1 MPPKRRG
8 RPKKNALADEK
19 DLNAF
24 TGFPDT
30 TATPKKANGGRKGKG
45 KATSSRAAV
54 PDVYREMLAEA
65 LPTQSDIPERPL
77 KKRRTGKRESQT
89 AVASSAKAPDP
100 MAEDAEEDEDLEFED
115 VLTPKG
121 DEESNEDDLKLPQ
134 KLQQTAYRDSDDES
148 EDEDHE
154 WEGIDFDALPGEAE
168 PSGDL
173 ELTLTKKI
181 PVVEPKST
189 ARKRKVVSK
198 DEKVI
203 RLQTHKMHVLC
214 LLSHLDRRNEWV
226 NDPETKYTLKK
237 LLDKKTLGFLRPR
250 TDLSQFSQTESLKKG
265 LDQACVMWRTKFKIT
280 ARGMR
285 RSLWAE
291 NDKDLENYVLP
302 DDADTTFDKSEF
314 REAAQKL
321 RGSRDIGAQLFCSL
335 LRSVDVE
342 TRLVCSLQP
351 LSFNAGGPSMPQAP
365 KKKVRPATPDSNSDE
380 EEETKTTNASAT
392 NYQFGTS
399 SIAVTPGVPMNP
411 RLRLGHPNAAD
422 YHMPNMSSS
431 TRLPPKP
438 KPKPIHES
446 PYPVYWVEVFDK
458 AHQKWLP
465 VDPLVTESIARPR
478 DFEPP
483 ANDQENSMS
492 YVIAFEEEG
501 CARDITR
508 RYTKAYNAKTRKNRV
523 ESTPGGDKWWR
534 RAMRPY
540 ARGYASDADQI
551 EDAELAA
558 AEAREPMPKNIQDF
572 KDHPYYALERHLRRN
587 EVLVSTREAGKVA
600 AGRDK
605 NAPGGK
611 KMESVYRR
619 THVKVAK
626 SADAWYRLGR
636 DIKMGEQ
643 PVKTVAPKRRPDE
656 DEMGDEMDER
666 AGINLYTE
674 DQTEPC
680 VIPPIVNGRVPK
692 NSFGNIDVF
701 VPSMVPPGGVH
712 IPYVE
717 AQRAARIIGVDYAD
731 ALTGFEFRG
740 RHGTAVLKGVVV
752 AAEYQEAVEAVIVGL
767 RDEQARIE
775 EAVRSAAVDKMWR
788 RLLRGLRIKAHIEA
802 TYGGNDEEP
811 EPEKA
816 QDDVADAGS
825 DISEYLDDA
834 YGGGGFLPDDDDG
847 GGGFFPE

>member
-8 RPKKNALADEK
+8 RPPKNALADEK

-24 TGFPDT
+24 TGFSDT
-30 TATPKKANGGRKGKG
+30 TATPKKAGGRKGKG
-45 KATSSRAAV
+45 KASSSRAAV

-65 LPTQSDIPERPL
+65 LPAQSDIPERPL
-77 KKRRTGKRESQT
+77 KRRKTGRRESQT

-100 MAEDAEEDEDLEFED
+100 VTEDTDEDEDIEFED
-115 VLTPKG
+115 VLTPKDDDDAES
-121 DEESNEDDLKLPQ
+121 DEDEFKLPA

-148 EDEDHE
+148 EDEDNE
-154 WEGIDFDALPGEAE
+154 WEGVDFDTLPAEAE
-168 PSGDL
+168 ASGDL
-173 ELTLTKKI
+173 ELTLTKKA
-181 PVVEPKST
+181 PAAEPKAT
-189 ARKRKVVSK
+189 TRRRKVVSK

-226 NDPETKYTLKK
+226 NDPETKYTLRK

-280 ARGMR
+280 ARGTR

-291 NDKDLENYVLP
+291 NDEDLENYVLA

-321 RGSRDIGAQLFCSL
+321 KGSRDVGAQLFCSL
-335 LRSVDVE
+335 LRSAEVE

-365 KKKVRPATPDSNSDE
+365 KKKARPATPESDE
-380 EEETKTTNASAT
+380 EEAVNTHAGNF
-392 NYQFGTS
+392 QFGTPSTAATS
-399 SIAVTPGVPMNP
+399 SVPMNP
-411 RLRLGHPNAAD
+411 RLRLGHPNAAG
-422 YHMPNMSSS
+422 YHMPNISSAA
-431 TRLPPKP
+431 RLPPKP

-446 PYPVYWVEVFDK
+446 PYPVFWVEVFDE

-483 ANDQENSMS
+483 ANDRENSMS
-492 YVIAFEEEG
+492 YVIGFEEEG
-501 CARDITR
+501 CARDVTR

-534 RAMRPY
+534 RAMRLY
-540 ARGYASDADQI
+540 ARGYSSDADQI
-551 EDAELAA
+551 EDTELAA
-558 AEAREPMPKNIQDF
+558 IEAREPMPKNIQDF

-587 EVLVSTREAGKVA
+587 EVLVAPREAGKIA

-619 THVKVAK
+619 THVKIAR

-636 DIKMGEQ
+636 DVKMGEQ
-643 PVKTVAPKRRPDE
+643 PVKTVAPKKRPD
-656 DEMGDEMDER
+656 DDDVGDEVDER
-666 AGINLYTE
+666 AGTNLYTE

-692 NSFGNIDVF
+692 NSFGNIDIF

-712 IPYVE
+712 IPYAE
-717 AQRAARIIGVDYAD
+717 AQRAARIVGVDYAD

-752 AAEYQEAVEAVIVGL
+752 AAEYREAVEAVIVGL

-802 TYGGNDEEP
+802 TYGKDDP
-811 EPEKA
+811 EPEVA
-816 QDDVADAGS
+816 QHEVAEVESNA
-825 DISEYLDDA
+825 SEYLDDE
-834 YGGGGFLPDDDDG
+834 YGGGGFLPEDDDG